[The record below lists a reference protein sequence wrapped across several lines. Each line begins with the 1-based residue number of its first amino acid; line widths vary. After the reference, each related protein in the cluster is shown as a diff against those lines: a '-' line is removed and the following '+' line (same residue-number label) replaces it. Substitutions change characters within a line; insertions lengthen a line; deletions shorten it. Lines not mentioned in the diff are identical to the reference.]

1 MNIRAVGERKP
12 SISPSAYVDPMAV
25 IMGQV
30 AVGEGVGIWPGAVIR
45 GDDEAITLEAGSMVL
60 EGCIIEA
67 PQGKPVRIGPRA
79 IISHGAIVHGAEVRA
94 GALVGIGAIV
104 LDGAEIGEE
113 ALVGAGAVV
122 APGTLV
128 PACTLFLG
136 IPAREV
142 RELSEEDLA
151 QMKREQEELAGKL
164 ELYRSI
170 TPVANCSW
178 KGATEGGNN

>member
-25 IMGQV
+25 IMGEV

-45 GDDEAITLEAGSMVL
+45 GDDEAVTLEAGSMVL

-67 PQGKPVRIGPRA
+67 PRGKPVRIGPRA
-79 IISHGAIVHGAEVRA
+79 IISHGAVIHGAE
-94 GALVGIGAIV
+94 VGIGAIV
-104 LDGAEIGEE
+104 LDGAEVGEE

-128 PACTLFLG
+128 PPHTLVWG
-136 IPAREV
+136 IPARNV
-142 RELSEEDLA
+142 RELSEEELA
-151 QMKREQEELAGKL
+151 QIKREQEELAGKL
-164 ELYRSI
+164 KLYRNARPLAHRS
-170 TPVANCSW
+170 C
-178 KGATEGGNN
+178 KGAVEGGNR